1 MKHVT
6 PASKTFAMFAWSI
19 IASACCSTSKRA
31 ITCLVSIPSLM
42 KGVHRSPHLRLGG
55 GGGKL
60 PMTFSAKPN
69 PVSEIVQATGTDDKT
84 AQMEPIEGRSESV
97 SSAQAETGVS
107 LAGTG
112 EQNESI
118 PSRQPPQ
125 NSGDRWRRAGT
136 GGNGGKERAMGLEP
150 TTASLEGWKRAI
162 LKVAKTKCLPYRAR
176 ALVLTLVPETPTSTS
191 ARPLTPIS
199 VKRSR

>member
-1 MKHVT
+1 MYTDPRIFDLAGAV
-6 PASKTFAMFAWSI
+6 A
-19 IASACCSTSKRA
+19 
-31 ITCLVSIPSLM
+31 
-42 KGVHRSPHLRLGG
+42 
-55 GGGKL
+55 KL

-112 EQNESI
+112 EQNESN

-125 NSGDRWRRAGT
+125 NSGDRRRRAGT
-136 GGNGGKERAMGLEP
+136 GGNGGKRAGDGARTHNSQLGRLEE
-150 TTASLEGWKRAI
+150 SNSKGRKNQ
-162 LKVAKTKCLPYRAR
+162 
-176 ALVLTLVPETPTSTS
+176 VLTVSSASACTNACTGNADEHFGAAIDADFGETLKMI
-191 ARPLTPIS
+191 ALLPLTKAEKAEAVRRLLAS
-199 VKRSR
+199 NGGRK